1 VLFVPFGGKEFFMT
15 TLVADIRFGARMLLK
30 SPVMT
35 FVALFALTLG
45 IGANTAIFSVVN
57 AVLLRTFPY
66 NDPDRIALVWEKRQG
81 GRTDQNV
88 INLGNFSDWKEQ
100 NRVFSDMAVFF
111 DRSFNLTSDGEP
123 EEVTGQ
129 YGTTNLFSVLGTN
142 PVLGRTFIAED
153 GREGQSRVIVISY
166 GLWQRRFGGDQQI
179 GGRQI
184 SVNEQPATIIGVMP
198 ANFGWHIQKGTQA
211 SKPAD
216 IWLPLQITNDLRRRR
231 GRFASAVAR
240 LKPGVSMEQAQQE
253 MATIGA
259 RLAQQYPEFNT
270 NWGVNVV
277 PLRTQLTGEIRRPL
291 LILLGA
297 VAFALLIACA
307 NVANLLL
314 ARANSR
320 RKEIAVRA
328 GLGAS
333 RWRIARQLLTESVM
347 LSVIG
352 GTLGV
357 LVAWWG
363 TKGLVALSPPAL
375 MDLKSVS
382 VSLPVLAFTLG
393 LSVLTGIVFGLVPAL
408 EATRFDL
415 HGSLKEGGKNV
426 GGSVGSHR
434 LRSLFVVTQVALAL
448 VLLVAAGL
456 LLKSLN
462 RLQAVDTGFNPG
474 NLLAVRLNL
483 LQGKYDTDQKRIDFY
498 KQAIERMKAIPGV
511 ESAGAINT
519 PPFTGLYS
527 GTTVEVDGQ
536 KLPPDRQLKTGICV
550 TDVNYFQTMQIPLKL
565 GRLYNEQEATEMRHV
580 VVVNETF
587 VKKNLG
593 GQNPLGRRLTIYMKD
608 DNVPTEIIGVVADH
622 KHLGL
627 DVAVEPVAYWPHPEL
642 VYPGMWVMLRTRSGA
657 SAVASAARNVIH
669 TIDPQQPIGEVN
681 TMETLLSSSV
691 ARARF
696 SASLLAVFSFVALV
710 MAAVGIYGVMSYSVQ
725 QRTHEIGV
733 RMALGAQRFD
743 VLKLVVRTGVLLG
756 IVGVG
761 VGLAASFVLT
771 RLISTLLFEV
781 TATDAMT
788 FVAVSLGLFAAMLIA
803 SFVPARR
810 ATRVDPLKALRYE
823 G

>member
-1 VLFVPFGGKEFFMT
+1 MT
-15 TLVADIRFGARMLLK
+15 TLIADIKFGVRMLLK
-30 SPVMT
+30 SPTMT

-57 AVLLRTFPY
+57 GVLLRSFPY
-66 NDPDRIALVWEKRQG
+66 QDPERLALVWEKRQG
-81 GRTDQNV
+81 ARTEQNV

-100 NRVFSDMAVFF
+100 NQVFSDMAVFF
-111 DRSFNLTSDGEP
+111 DRSFNLTSDGDP
-123 EEVTGQ
+123 EEITGQ

-142 PVLGRTFIAED
+142 PILGRTFAEDD
-153 GREGQSRVIVISY
+153 GREGQPRSIVLSY
-166 GLWQRRFGGDQQI
+166 GLWQRRFGGDAQI
-179 GGRQI
+179 VGRQI
-184 SVNEQPATIIGVMP
+184 LLNERPATVIGVMP
-198 ANFGWHIQKGTQA
+198 ATFGWHIRRGSRA
-211 SKPAD
+211 RKPAD
-216 IWLPLQITNDLRRRR
+216 MWIPLQITNDLRERH

-240 LKPGVSMEQAQQE
+240 LKPGVSMGQAQHE
-253 MATIGA
+253 MQTIGA
-259 RLAQQYPEFNT
+259 RLAQQYPDFNT
-270 NWGVNVV
+270 GWNVNVV
-277 PLRTQLTGEIRRPL
+277 PLRTQMTGEIRRPL

-297 VAFALLIACA
+297 VAFVLLIACA

-314 ARANSR
+314 ARASAR

-333 RWRIARQLLTESVM
+333 RWRIARQLLTESVI
-347 LSVIG
+347 LSLIG

-363 TKGLVALSPPAL
+363 TKALVALSPPQL
-375 MDLKSVS
+375 IDLNRVS

-415 HGSLKEGGKNV
+415 HGSLKEGGKSV

-434 LRSLFVVTQVALAL
+434 LRSAFVVTQVALAL
-448 VLLVAAGL
+448 VLLVGAGL
-456 LLKSLN
+456 LVKSLN
-462 RLQAVDTGFNPG
+462 RLQAVDTGFNPN

-483 LQGKYDTDQKRIDFY
+483 LPAKYETDQKRIDFY
-498 KQAIERMKAIPGV
+498 KQAVERMKAIPGV
-511 ESAGAINT
+511 EAAGTINT

-536 KLPPDRQLKTGICV
+536 KLARDQQLKTGVVV

-565 GRLYNEQEATEMRHV
+565 GRLYTDQEATEMRHV
-580 VVVNETF
+580 VLVNETF
-587 VKKNLG
+587 VQKNLG
-593 GQNPLGRRLTIYMKD
+593 GQNPLGRKLTIYMKEE
-608 DNVPTEIIGVVADH
+608 NVPSEIIGVVGDH

-642 VYPGMWVMLRTRSGA
+642 VYPGMTLMLRTRGDA
-657 SAVASAARNVIH
+657 SAVAGAARNVIH
-669 TIDPQQPIGEVN
+669 TLDAQQPIGEVN
-681 TMETLLSSSV
+681 TMETLLSTSV

-696 SASLLAVFSFVALV
+696 SASLLTVFSFVALV
-710 MAAVGIYGVMSYSVQ
+710 MAAVGIYGVMSYSVL

-733 RMALGAQRFD
+733 RMALGAQRLD
-743 VLKLVVRTGVLLG
+743 VLKLVVKKGVILG
-756 IVGVG
+756 LIGVAA
-761 VGLAASFVLT
+761 GLAASFGLT

-781 TATDAMT
+781 TATDATT
-788 FVAVSLGLFAAMLIA
+788 FAVVSVGLFLVTLLACYI
-803 SFVPARR
+803 PARR

-823 G
+823 